1 MRFLHIEDKDKRR
14 WLPAL
19 VILTAAVLLS
29 FVGITVA
36 RYITRQEGQGIAEA
50 DNFYFTSDLLRE
62 KEENACYYVDPQTKE
77 ITVTLSNAADARR
90 VTPGT
95 ITYRVEVTGGTVVSG
110 SGSLPGGKEEKAIV
124 SVSPD
129 PDAKELSVTATA
141 APYEESLS
149 AVFKLALGN
158 QYTVED
164 AAGNAAAVLTIT
176 CTDDRKEIPLTLP
189 DQVIPEET
197 NDRVE
202 KGSGGY
208 MYKSQGKGIYSLVL
222 LKADTKQDLTQKGS
236 FGDQIVLTTEP

>member
-110 SGSLPGGKEEKAIV
+110 SGSLPGGKKRKLLFLFLLILMQRNYQLRQQPHHMK
-124 SVSPD
+124 SHSPRFLNW
-129 PDAKELSVTATA
+129 PW
-141 APYEESLS
+141 
-149 AVFKLALGN
+149 
-158 QYTVED
+158 
-164 AAGNAAAVLTIT
+164 
-176 CTDDRKEIPLTLP
+176 
-189 DQVIPEET
+189 
-197 NDRVE
+197 
-202 KGSGGY
+202 
-208 MYKSQGKGIYSLVL
+208 GIS
-222 LKADTKQDLTQKGS
+222 TQ
-236 FGDQIVLTTEP
+236 